1 MFVFI
6 LNPTFTIIKKCF
18 TVFKRFEI
26 FCRVLDTEM
35 KDGTRAD
42 VALQTKR
49 EEKEAVSDE
58 DKQLFRRN
66 IEIFAFVIVILI

>member
-1 MFVFI
+1 
-6 LNPTFTIIKKCF
+6 
-18 TVFKRFEI
+18 
-26 FCRVLDTEM
+26 M